1 MAQSSTHR
9 TLTALALTALV
20 AACGPSTAP
29 EVPVPFDTE
38 AALADYEAV
47 GTLLSSSDLASLR
60 ALGGRTPFSGAS
72 PSSQQGVRGES
83 GPQAAPL
90 ISATYRGSTF
100 VYNGADDR
108 WVLDADRLGAPAT
121 GVRFVLYEV
130 DETGTPIVAEE
141 IGHADL
147 IDEGDA
153 SVEDVVLRLVVV
165 TRGVTRLDYRTTVE
179 VGLTF
184 GEVTVLGFLI
194 GDANAQLD
202 FDIEV
207 DATKTLSQSTLDIAF
222 DLAVASRDFTI
233 SGSVSGIEE
242 GSDEIGEVALA
253 VQHGSH
259 TLEVD
264 ATGSAGQIDG
274 TVRLNGDLFA
284 TITGD
289 AENPT
294 IVSADGDPLTLGE
307 QLVLLGVLDTIE
319 DVFDFLEDLVEPA
332 GELVV
337 LGFILS

>member
-9 TLTALALTALV
+9 TLAVLALTALV

-29 EVPVPFDTE
+29 EVPVPFDTD

-47 GTLLSSSDLASLR
+47 GTLISSSDLASLR
-60 ALGGRTPFSGAS
+60 ALGGRTPFSAAGA
-72 PSSQQGVRGES
+72 PSRTGAQGEG

-90 ISATYRGSTF
+90 ISDTHRGSTF
-100 VYNGADDR
+100 VYDGADDR
-108 WVLDADRLGAPAT
+108 WVLDAARDGAPAT

-130 DETGTPIVAEE
+130 DEMGTPIGGEE
-141 IGHADL
+141 VGHADL
-147 IDEGDA
+147 IDEGDGSA
-153 SVEDVVLRLVVV
+153 EDVALRLVVV
-165 TRGVTRLDYRTTVE
+165 TGGVTRLDYRTTVE
-179 VGLTF
+179 IGLTF
-184 GEVTVLGFLI
+184 GEVTVLGSLI

-207 DATKTLSQSTLDIAF
+207 DATNTLSQSSLDIAF
-222 DLAVASRDFTI
+222 DLAVAGRDFTI

-242 GSDEIGEVALA
+242 GSDGMGEVALA

-274 TVRLNGDLFA
+274 TVSLNGDLFA
-284 TITGD
+284 TIIGD

-294 IVSADGDPLTLGE
+294 IVSADGDALTLGE

-319 DVFDFLEDLVEPA
+319 DVFDFIEDLVEPA